1 LLRLDDAAFRALFTG
16 SAVKRIGYD
25 RFTRNVLIAAGNSGD
40 LALARPVAEKLK
52 SSSAQVRAMAV
63 WALGR
68 LVPLADLAEFD
79 RQWRPGETD
88 EMVEAEWAAAM
99 DAAPARAVTPST

>member
-1 LLRLDDAAFRALFTG
+1 R

-40 LALARPVAEKLK
+40 PALAGLVAGKLK
-52 SSSAQVRAMAV
+52 SPSALVRAMAV

-68 LVPLADLAEFD
+68 LVSPDDLAEFEC
-79 RQWRPGETD
+79 RWRPSEVD
-88 EMVEAEWAAAM
+88 AMVEVEWAVAGGATATGAM
-99 DAAPARAVTPST
+99 AQERSI